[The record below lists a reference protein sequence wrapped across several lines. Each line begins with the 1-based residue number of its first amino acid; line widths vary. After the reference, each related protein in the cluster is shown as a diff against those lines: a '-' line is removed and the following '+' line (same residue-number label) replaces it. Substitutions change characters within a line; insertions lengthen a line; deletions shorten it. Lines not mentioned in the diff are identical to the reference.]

1 MRSGSTWAVSSEEPF
16 VRKVGR
22 DEVEGGGGGDK
33 RGVEVWG
40 GRKYKVSEKP
50 HDQ

>member
-22 DEVEGGGGGDK
+22 DEVEGGGGDK
-33 RGVEVWG
+33 RCRGVGEGGEREEVQSV
-40 GRKYKVSEKP
+40 REAS
-50 HDQ
+50 